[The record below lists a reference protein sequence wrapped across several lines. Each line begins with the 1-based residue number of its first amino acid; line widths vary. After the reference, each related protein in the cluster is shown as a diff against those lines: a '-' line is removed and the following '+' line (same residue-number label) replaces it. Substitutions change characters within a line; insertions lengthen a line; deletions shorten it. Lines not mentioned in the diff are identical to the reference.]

1 MRTCGKIHVSKLSSR
16 GAPLHLPHSCWSG
29 HRTKHVFLLLLRTAW
44 LMSLRMHC
52 HMGPGVRNG
61 LLGAKDHRPSWQA
74 VLSSQQTPVPLHP
87 VTHRISMDNKVG
99 ESENTYTMN
108 EQFRDTDAT
117 IAQAGVTSGEFLSK
131 AHIWGD
137 CDRRHMF
144 VYTHKGEPNGP
155 PGQWCQVIRTHQQGS
170 TSESSV
176 SLPMKAI
183 PGDEKAAHPTW
194 CPDLRDY

>member
-1 MRTCGKIHVSKLSSR
+1 MAFWGPKTTGPAGRLSS
-16 GAPLHLPHSCWSG
+16 PLNRPLFHS
-29 HRTKHVFLLLLRTAW
+29 TL
-44 LMSLRMHC
+44 SL
-52 HMGPGVRNG
+52 
-61 LLGAKDHRPSWQA
+61 
-74 VLSSQQTPVPLHP
+74 TE
-87 VTHRISMDNKVG
+87 SMDNKVG
-99 ESENTYTMN
+99 ESEKNTYTMN

-137 CDRRHMF
+137 GDRRHMF